1 MALRYHALS
10 ASSPL
15 PIAGDEQWL
24 QLTAASDETLR
35 LPRDWISLLMP
46 LRGDLQLQG
55 SDCQWLLR
63 NGQTQLWRGG
73 PLSAQGTQGSLW
85 LCLAGHPAAWAQHFG
100 NARALHEQLPWQ
112 RTAPRLLRRQLVHL
126 ARGLRDGEPRD
137 GQSLADEA
145 LATLLGDQQLA
156 IAARL
161 PRCRGRNKSHRRQTL
176 LRLLHV
182 RHLVRC
188 HVEADDE
195 SEAAIDLAWLADRAH
210 YSSGHLIRIHREVFG
225 ETPSEYLAR
234 LRSARAWRLVRE
246 TAMPVGEITQALGF
260 ESQSAFCRAFKH
272 TFGMTAT
279 QARRIHAA
287 PIPSSHDIAAEA
299 TPCAA

>member
-15 PIAGDEQWL
+15 PIAGNEQWL
-24 QLTAASDETLR
+24 QLTAASDEALR
-35 LPRDWISLLMP
+35 LPRDWISLLLP
-46 LRGDLQLQG
+46 LRAALQLQG

-63 NGQTQLWRGG
+63 NGQAQLWCGG
-73 PLSAQGTQGSLW
+73 PLSAQAPNGSPW
-85 LCLAGHPAAWAQHFG
+85 LCLTGHPAAWARHFG
-100 NARALHEQLPWQ
+100 NAQALHEPLPWQ
-112 RTAPRLLRRQLVHL
+112 HTAPRLLRRQLVNL

-137 GQSLADEA
+137 GQAPAGDA
-145 LATLLGDQQLA
+145 LATVLGDQQQA

-279 QARRIHAA
+279 QARRIHTDE
-287 PIPSSHDIAAEA
+287 PVTEA

>member
-15 PIAGDEQWL
+15 PVAGDEQWL
-24 QLTAASDETLR
+24 QLTAASDEGLR
-35 LPRDWISLLMP
+35 LPRDWISLLLP

-55 SDCQWLLR
+55 SDCQWQLR
-63 NGQTQLWRGG
+63 NGQAQLWCGG
-73 PLSAQGTQGSLW
+73 PLSAQGTHGSLW
-85 LCLAGHPAAWAQHFG
+85 LCLGGHAAAWAQHFG
-100 NARALHEQLPWQ
+100 NAQALHEQLPWQ
-112 RTAPRLLRRQLVHL
+112 HTAPRLLRRQLLRL
-126 ARGLRDGEPRD
+126 ARGLRDGQAP
-137 GQSLADEA
+137 ADEV
-145 LATLLGDQQLA
+145 LAMLLGDQQLA

-161 PRCRGRNKSHRRQTL
+161 PRCRGRNRSHRRQTL

-188 HVEADDE
+188 HVDADDE

-279 QARRIHAA
+279 QARRIQTAS
-287 PIPSSHDIAAEA
+287 IPSSHDIAAEA

>member
-10 ASSPL
+10 ASAPL
-15 PIAGDEQWL
+15 PPPGDGQWL
-24 QLTAASDETLR
+24 QLIAAGDEALR
-35 LPRDWISLLMP
+35 LPRDWISLLLP

-63 NGQTQLWRGG
+63 NGQAQLWCAG
-73 PLSAQGTQGSLW
+73 PLSAQAARGSLW
-85 LCLAGHPAAWAQHFG
+85 LCLAGHPDAWARHFG
-100 NARALHEQLPWQ
+100 NAHALHEQLPWQ
-112 RTAPRLLRRQLVHL
+112 HSAPRLLRRQLVRL
-126 ARGLRDGEPRD
+126 ARRLRD
-137 GQSLADEA
+137 GQSAGADLLAVV
-145 LATLLGDQQLA
+145 LGDQQLA

-161 PRCRGRNKSHRRQTL
+161 PRCRGRNKPHRRQTL

-188 HVEADDE
+188 HVDADDE
-195 SEAAIDLAWLADRAH
+195 SESAIDLAWLAERAH

-225 ETPSEYLAR
+225 ETPSEYVAR

-279 QARRIHAA
+279 QARRIPAHAFQM
-287 PIPSSHDIAAEA
+287 PAEA

>member
-1 MALRYHALS
+1 MALRYHAHS

-15 PIAGDEQWL
+15 PIAGDGQWL
-24 QLTAASDETLR
+24 QLTAASEEALR
-35 LPRDWISLLMP
+35 LPRDWISLLLP
-46 LRGDLQLQG
+46 LHGALQLQG

-63 NGQTQLWRGG
+63 HGQAQLWCGG
-73 PLSAQGTQGSLW
+73 PLAAQAARGSLW
-85 LCLAGHPAAWAQHFG
+85 LCLTGHPGAWARHFG
-100 NARALHEQLPWQ
+100 NAQALHEPLPWQ
-112 RTAPRLLRRQLVHL
+112 HSAPRLMRRQLVQL
-126 ARGLRDGEPRD
+126 ARALRDGGAQDVKPP
-137 GQSLADEA
+137 ADSA
-145 LATLLGDQQLA
+145 MAALLGDQQLA

-161 PRCRGRNKSHRRQTL
+161 PRCRGRNQSHRRQTL

-195 SEAAIDLAWLADRAH
+195 SETAIDLAWLADRAH

-225 ETPSEYLAR
+225 ETPSEYVAR

-279 QARRIHAA
+279 QARRIHTHETPAG
-287 PIPSSHDIAAEA
+287 A

>member
-1 MALRYHALS
+1 MPLPYHALS
-10 ASSPL
+10 AWSPL
-15 PIAGDEQWL
+15 PIAADEQWL
-24 QLTAASDETLR
+24 RLTAASDEGLR
-35 LPRDWISLLMP
+35 LPRDWISLLLP

-63 NGQTQLWRGG
+63 NGQAQLWCAG
-73 PLSAQGTQGSLW
+73 PISAQGTLGSLW

-112 RTAPRLLRRQLVHL
+112 HTAPRLLRRQLLRL
-126 ARGLRDGEPRD
+126 ARGLRDG
-137 GQSLADEA
+137 QAAADEV

-161 PRCRGRNKSHRRQTL
+161 PRCRGRNRSHRRQTL

-188 HVEADDE
+188 HVDADDE

-279 QARRIHAA
+279 QARRSHAPALQA
-287 PIPSSHDIAAEA
+287 PSNHDTATEA

>member
-10 ASSPL
+10 ASAPL
-15 PIAGDEQWL
+15 PTPADDQWL
-24 QLTAASDETLR
+24 LLVARGEATAR
-35 LPRDWISLLMP
+35 LPRHWTSLWLP
-46 LRGDLQLQG
+46 LRGGLQLQG
-55 SDCQWLLR
+55 IDCQWQLHPH
-63 NGQTQLWRGG
+63 QAQLWSAGA
-73 PLSAQGTQGSLW
+73 LQAQGARDALW
-85 LCLAGHPAAWAQHFG
+85 LCLTGSPAAWATHLGHVPGGRELLAWQH
-100 NARALHEQLPWQ
+100 
-112 RTAPRLLRRQLVHL
+112 TAPRPLRRHLLQL
-126 ARGLRDGEPRD
+126 ARTLRDEPS
-137 GQSLADEA
+137 GQLDEPSAIEA
-145 LATLLGDQQLA
+145 LANLLVEQQRA

-161 PRCRGRNKSHRRQTL
+161 PRCRGRNQSHRRQTL

-188 HVEADDE
+188 HVEAEDE
-195 SEAAIDLAWLADRAH
+195 SEPAIDLSWLADRAH

-225 ETPSEYLAR
+225 ETPSEYLVR

-279 QARRIHAA
+279 QARRIEVAA
-287 PIPSSHDIAAEA
+287 CPA
-299 TPCAA
+299 

>member
-24 QLTAASDETLR
+24 RLTVASDEGLR
-35 LPRDWISLLMP
+35 LPRDWISLLLP

-63 NGQTQLWRGG
+63 NGQGQLWCAG
-73 PLSAQGTQGSLW
+73 PISAQGAHGSLW

-100 NARALHEQLPWQ
+100 NARAMHEQLPWQ
-112 RTAPRLLRRQLVHL
+112 HTTPRLLRRQLLRV
-126 ARGLRDGEPRD
+126 ARGLRDGQAP
-137 GQSLADEA
+137 ADEV
-145 LATLLGDQQLA
+145 LSTLLGDQQLA

-161 PRCRGRNKSHRRQTL
+161 PRCRGRNRSHRRQTL

-188 HVEADDE
+188 HVDADDE
-195 SEAAIDLAWLADRAH
+195 SDAAIDLAWLADRAH

-279 QARRIHAA
+279 QARRSHA
-287 PIPSSHDIAAEA
+287 PSLQTSSNHDTATEA

>member
-15 PIAGDEQWL
+15 PVAGDEQWL
-24 QLTAASDETLR
+24 RLTVASDDVVR
-35 LPRDWISLLMP
+35 LPRDWISLLLP

-63 NGQTQLWRGG
+63 NGQAQLWCGG
-73 PLSAQGTQGSLW
+73 PLSAQATRDSLW
-85 LCLAGHPAAWAQHFG
+85 LCLAGHPTAWLRHFG
-100 NARALHEQLPWQ
+100 NAQALHEPLPWQ
-112 RTAPRLLRRQLVHL
+112 HAAPRLLRRQLVHL
-126 ARGLRDGEPRD
+126 ARGLRDGLVPES
-137 GQSLADEA
+137 GQSPIDEA
-145 LATLLGDQQLA
+145 LATLLGDQQQA

-210 YSSGHLIRIHREVFG
+210 YSSGHLIRVHREVFG

-279 QARRIHAA
+279 QARRI
-287 PIPSSHDIAAEA
+287 PSTKEAAAEA